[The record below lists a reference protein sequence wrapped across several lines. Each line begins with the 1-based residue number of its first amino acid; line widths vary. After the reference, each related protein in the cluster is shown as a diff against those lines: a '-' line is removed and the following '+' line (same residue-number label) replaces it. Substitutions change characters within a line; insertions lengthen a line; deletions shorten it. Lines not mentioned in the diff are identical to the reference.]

1 MALSVPLSRFTPRVG
16 GGSAFFVS
24 LHRTSLV
31 KCQRANQKQTR
42 DSSAHGAPTDGL
54 PSRIGFGVEVG
65 LRKSAR
71 NSPVSSAIS
80 PSATHARD
88 FTLITE
94 ATKRLRSMRLLQW
107 IRIPSPS
114 GAGIRCLRNGGFGT
128 YTLRVTTTGLRLV
141 VVATE
146 SGSSES
152 RRIQANKSL
161 QATAAAPTSCD

>member
-1 MALSVPLSRFTPRVG
+1 M
-16 GGSAFFVS
+16 
-24 LHRTSLV
+24 

-54 PSRIGFGVEVG
+54 PSGIGFGVEVG

-80 PSATHARD
+80 PSITHALD

-114 GAGIRCLRNGGFGT
+114 GAGIRCLMNGGFGT
-128 YTLRVTTTGLRLV
+128 YTLRVTTTGLRLL

-152 RRIQANKSL
+152 RRMQANKG
-161 QATAAAPTSCD
+161 AAANRRYASQLDDFMKFDCQDCIWESRSAAVAELKR